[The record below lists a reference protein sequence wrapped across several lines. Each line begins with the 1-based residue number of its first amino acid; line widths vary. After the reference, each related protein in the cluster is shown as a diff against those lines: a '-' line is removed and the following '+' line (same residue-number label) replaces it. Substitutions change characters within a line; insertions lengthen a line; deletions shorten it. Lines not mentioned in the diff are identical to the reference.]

1 MRPGVAIGNQAR
13 REISLRTPKVSGK
26 NRGSAPL
33 VERVMLAVLRRAVGV
48 KMSLHGHPNA
58 LDIDPM
64 ISARAGR
71 F

>member
-1 MRPGVAIGNQAR
+1 
-13 REISLRTPKVSGK
+13 
-26 NRGSAPL
+26 
-33 VERVMLAVLRRAVGV
+33 VLRRAVGV